1 MVLQVPS
8 TVKYSSLSV
17 RVGIKKINLLVFEDY
32 FWQRNQY
39 MHTHANM
46 FLKKSSLTFI
56 SIYLNMFIS
65 LCIYWNTLYKPIN
78 FEDKLIKYI
87 DVYQSRKKHVKF
99 YFRWKLA

>member
-1 MVLQVPS
+1 MMLQVPS

-17 RVGIKKINLLVFEDY
+17 RVGNKKINLLVFEDY

-46 FLKKSSLTFI
+46 YWKKKIFI
-56 SIYLNMFIS
+56 NIYFHMFIS
-65 LCIYWNTLYKPIN
+65 LCIYFFKPIN